1 MMPPTS
7 FAKKRAPSEK
17 AMEVILSDDPAW
29 VLSRAGD
36 FLRSQPVLHN
46 LILSLLHA
54 RVEHPEPG
62 RYWVAVD
69 GGKTLGVVFQSPLNF
84 PATITPME
92 PALVEALVDAVANVV
107 MLPGVNG
114 EAGTAARFS
123 GQWTERC
130 KSAAVPVQ
138 GLRLYELQGLL
149 ESPPAS
155 GQLRKA
161 MPEDRKLVVDWV
173 RNFGDEV
180 GEHAGEPELQV
191 DQWMSGDG
199 GVWLWEDDEPAAMAV
214 SREPVERVVRVQHV
228 YTPPEKRRRGYAGA
242 CVGQLSKHIL
252 DSGFRS
258 ILYTDLG
265 NPTSNSIYR
274 RIGYTAV
281 AEALRYRFE

>member
-1 MMPPTS
+1 
-7 FAKKRAPSEK
+7 
-17 AMEVILSDDPAW
+17 MEVILSDDPAW
-29 VLSRAGD
+29 VLHHAGD
-36 FLRSQPVLHN
+36 FLKSQPVLHN

-62 RYWVAVD
+62 RYWVAINAE
-69 GGKTLGVVFQSPLNF
+69 KTLGVVFQSPLTF
-84 PATITPME
+84 AATITPME
-92 PALVEALVDAVANVV
+92 PSVVEAVVNAVADAAK
-107 MLPGVNG
+107 LPGVNG
-114 EAGTAARFS
+114 EAGTAARFA

-180 GEHAGEPELQV
+180 GEHAGDPELQV
-191 DQWMSGDG
+191 DQWMSGGG
-199 GVWLWEDDEPAAMAV
+199 GVWLWEDGEPAAMAV
-214 SREPVERVVRVQHV
+214 SRGPVENVVRLQHV

-252 DSGFRS
+252 DSGYRS

-274 RIGYTAV
+274 RIGYRAV